1 MIRWRYCENYFY
13 SLSSLFIFV
22 EFQEENDSLKCQLQV
37 YKNEVD
43 LVKSDLKSDTDLKE
57 QQIQVL
63 QETIR
68 NMQTHLLETKSKE
81 RDSGTR
87 IKDLEEKLK
96 SANVKEL
103 LLKTKIATNSK
114 RSADTSSS
122 NDGDVG
128 GVGTVSGL
136 VPPTLDS
143 NSETTTSETIA
154 VVKMERVDED
164 EARIIS
170 LVSAFLVVHPFGA
183 STDYVWSYVSRFVPA
198 VRPKALEEILVRYS
212 NLFTEDV
219 TGVGAKIERKWRYA
233 GFEVDE

>member
-1 MIRWRYCENYFY
+1 MIRWRYSENYFY

-103 LLKTKIATNSK
+103 LLKTKIAANSK

-128 GVGTVSGL
+128 GVGTGSGL
-136 VPPTLDS
+136 VPLTLDS

>member
-1 MIRWRYCENYFY
+1 M
-13 SLSSLFIFV
+13 
-22 EFQEENDSLKCQLQV
+22 
-37 YKNEVD
+37 
-43 LVKSDLKSDTDLKE
+43 
-57 QQIQVL
+57 L

-68 NMQTHLLETKSKE
+68 NMQTQLLENKSKE
-81 RDSGTR
+81 RDSGQR

-103 LLKTKIATNSK
+103 LLKTKIATNASTGLGK
-114 RSADTSSS
+114 RSADTSLS

-128 GVGTVSGL
+128 GGAAL
-136 VPPTLDS
+136 TLDS
-143 NSETTTSETIA
+143 NSETTTSETVA
-154 VVKMERVDED
+154 VVKLERVDED

-183 STDYVWSYVSRFVPA
+183 STDYVWSYVSRFVPM

-212 NLFTEDV
+212 NLFVEDV

>member
-81 RDSGTR
+81 RDSGAR

-103 LLKTKIATNSK
+103 LLKTKIAANSK
-114 RSADTSSS
+114 RSADTSLF

-128 GVGTVSGL
+128 GVGTGSGL
-136 VPPTLDS
+136 VPLTLDS